1 MSKTVDRKSRR
12 ERQRAKTETK
22 SPAAKKTLSAQ
33 TIFYAGVGWC
43 VIALLYFLL
52 FSVTVPGEEV
62 PLWYSIGTYIL
73 ELGAYL
79 SAALLCY
86 RNWQSPQIASGRNVW
101 CGIGLGMFS
110 FFIGSCVYGIWEL
123 YFKLEPD
130 VSPADFF
137 YISFYFSLGWGM
149 ILAVLPRRLNLELRQ
164 WFVVGGI
171 ALAGILLALTITFAP
186 APEETEPASPQPT
199 QAASDKTPTQSKTA
213 PSAPKLEPEELEER
227 ERPTWLK
234 KTDKFLS
241 QFSDPVNFFYVI
253 ADVGLL
259 IVATTLLLAFW
270 GGRFSQ
276 SWRMIAAATFCLYIA
291 DMWGKYA
298 YKFIPNYESGN
309 LLEVFFVFS
318 GVLFGLGAALEYD
331 VSTSRQNR
339 GRRRRGG

>member
-1 MSKTVDRKSRR
+1 MEDGF
-12 ERQRAKTETK
+12 AI
-22 SPAAKKTLSAQ
+22 L
-33 TIFYAGVGWC
+33 
-43 VIALLYFLL
+43 
-52 FSVTVPGEEV
+52 
-62 PLWYSIGTYIL
+62 L
-73 ELGAYL
+73 ELGAFF
-79 SAALLCY
+79 SASLLCY

-101 CGIGLGMFS
+101 LGIGLGMFS

-137 YISFYFSLGWGM
+137 YIAFYFSLGWGM

-186 APEETEPASPQPT
+186 VPEETESASPPPVKV
-199 QAASDKTPTQSKTA
+199 AADKTSTPSKKNQ
-213 PSAPKLEPEELEER
+213 PAPKLEPEELEKI
-227 ERPTWLK
+227 ERPAWLG
-234 KTDKFLS
+234 TMDKFLS
-241 QFSDPVNFFYVI
+241 QFSEPVNLFYVI
-253 ADVGLL
+253 ADICLL

-331 VSTSRQNR
+331 VSTSRHNR